1 MRKRIVSVVIVVAV
15 ILAVAGAA
23 VNLLPRSTM
32 AAQEAPAAEV
42 QSPSRALPLLSDNPY
57 IIADIAEVASPA
69 TVYIS
74 VEWPSETVETYR
86 RQYPSIDPFG
96 SFFDYFF
103 GDPFFSQPQQQIIT
117 SAGSGFIID
126 ESGIVLTNQHVVGNK
141 GEGQTITVVVDA
153 PGLEREYK
161 AEIIGSDYSLDL
173 AVLQIINENGDVFPT
188 LPLGD
193 SDASRV
199 GEWTIAIGNPYG
211 REFEHTVT
219 VGVLSAKGREITVY
233 DSESGRTKVYK
244 NLMQTD
250 AAINRGNSGGPLVNM
265 NAEVIGINS
274 FISTSSGSSAGIGFA
289 VPSQLFVRVYNQ
301 ILETGKVSRGWIG
314 VSMNSLPFT
323 PAMAEFFKVKQGGG
337 VLVTQLID
345 EKGNPSTEG
354 PAAKAGVKP
363 EDVVIEF
370 DGNKIMN
377 NQDFL
382 MAVTNTV
389 PGRTAKMKVV
399 RDGVERVLDVVLA
412 ERTRE
417 TQEERRYS
425 FEESQEPP
433 RTEIGLEFDNVPS
446 SLAKILG
453 SSGGVMVTSVK
464 RGSLADEAGLIGPTR
479 TEEGEAVDVIV
490 EANGRPVKDKDD
502 LFNTVKAMKSGTP
515 VVFKFM
521 RVLPRSE
528 PTPSYTSITKP

>member
-250 AAINRGNSGGPLVNM
+250 AAINRGNSGGPLLNIKG
-265 NAEVIGINS
+265 EVVGINTAVHS
-274 FISTSSGSSAGIGFA
+274 QAQGIGFA
-289 VPSQLFVRVYNQ
+289 IPINIAKEVLDELITTGSVSVPWLGIWYQNITENIVRQL
-301 ILETGKVSRGWIG
+301 
-314 VSMNSLPFT
+314 SLPDD
-323 PAMAEFFKVKQGGG
+323 KG
-337 VLVTQLID
+337 VV
-345 EKGNPSTEG
+345 
-354 PAAKAGVKP
+354 VM
-363 EDVVIEF
+363 DVVKGSPAEAAGLKAWDVIRR
-370 DGNKIMN
+370 MN
-377 NQDFL
+377 D
-382 MAVTNTV
+382 
-389 PGRTAKMKVV
+389 
-399 RDGVERVLDVVLA
+399 RDIFTTD
-412 ERTRE
+412 
-417 TQEERRYS
+417 
-425 FEESQEPP
+425 
-433 RTEIGLEFDNVPS
+433 D
-446 SLAKILG
+446 
-453 SSGGVMVTSVK
+453 
-464 RGSLADEAGLIGPTR
+464 LADEIKKYKTGDEVLITILRG
-479 TEEGEAVDVIV
+479 
-490 EANGRPVKDKDD
+490 GRMQM
-502 LFNTVKAMKSGTP
+502 LTVTLGN
-515 VVFKFM
+515 
-521 RVLPRSE
+521 
-528 PTPSYTSITKP
+528 KPDSLR